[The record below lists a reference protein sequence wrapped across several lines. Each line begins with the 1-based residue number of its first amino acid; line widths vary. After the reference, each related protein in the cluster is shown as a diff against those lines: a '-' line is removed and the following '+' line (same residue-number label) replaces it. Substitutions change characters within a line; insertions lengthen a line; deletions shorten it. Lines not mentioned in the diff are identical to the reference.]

1 MSIRDRLP
9 LLRLNATPKTGLI
22 PHFRVGREIP
32 KRIHQTYRNR
42 DLPPEIVRNIASL
55 RLLNPGWTYNFY
67 DNDDCIAFIRN
78 EYGQEVLEYYLRIGK
93 EYGAARAD
101 LFRYLCLYR
110 LGGVYLDLKSGA
122 SKPFD
127 EVVAPDD
134 SYLLSQWRND
144 GGTSFAGWGIHDE
157 LKKIAG
163 GEYQQWFIIAA
174 PGHPFLRA
182 VIENVLGNI
191 DHYIPGLHRTGAHAV
206 FRVTG
211 PIAYSLAIA
220 PLVSSAPCRLVD
232 SEADLG
238 LTYTIFNNL
247 GPQGHKQVFKG
258 HYTEMT
264 SSLIEVGPVKS
275 AIFAVYKVM
284 AKIYKALVRLPNF

>member
-22 PHFRVGREIP
+22 PHFRLGRAIP
-32 KRIHQTYRNR
+32 KLIHQTYKNR
-42 DLPPEIVRNIASL
+42 SLPPEIVRNIASL
-55 RLLNPGWTYNFY
+55 RLMNPGWTYNFY

-78 EYGQEVLEYYLRIGK
+78 EYGLEVLDYFLRIGQ

-122 SKPFD
+122 SRPFD
-127 EVVAPDD
+127 EVLASDD

-174 PGHPFLRA
+174 PGHPFLKA
-182 VIENVLGNI
+182 VIEQVLGNI

-220 PLVSSAPCRLVD
+220 PLVTSAPCRLVD
-232 SEADLG
+232 AEADLG
-238 LTYTIFNNL
+238 LIYTIFGNL

-258 HYTEMT
+258 HYTKIE
-264 SSLIEVGPVKS
+264 SSLIKVGPVKR
-275 AIFAVYKVM
+275 AIFAVYKVI
-284 AKIYKALVRLPNF
+284 AKFYKALVRRPNF

>member
-1 MSIRDRLP
+1 MSLRDRLP

-22 PHFRVGREIP
+22 PHFRLGGDIP
-32 KRIHQTYRNR
+32 KLIHQTYKNR
-42 DLPPEIVRNIASL
+42 DLPPDIVRNIASL

-67 DNDDCIAFIRN
+67 DNEDCIAFIRN
-78 EYGQEVLEYYLRIGK
+78 EYGQEVLDYYLRIGK

-127 EVVAPDD
+127 EVLLPDD
-134 SYLLSQWRND
+134 SYLLSHWHND
-144 GGTSFAGWGIHDE
+144 GGAAFAGWGIHDE
-157 LKKIAG
+157 LRKIPG

-174 PGHPFLRA
+174 PGHPFLKA
-182 VIENVLGNI
+182 VIENILGNI

-211 PIAYSLAIA
+211 PIAYTLAIA
-220 PLVSSAPCRLVD
+220 PLVTNAPCRLVD
-232 SEADLG
+232 SETDLG

-247 GPQGHKQVFKG
+247 GAQGHKQVFKG

-264 SSLIEVGPVKS
+264 SSLIAVGPVKN
-275 AIFAVYKVM
+275 AIFAVYKAI
-284 AKIYKALVRLPNF
+284 AKVYKALVR